1 MSATDKL
8 VEKNCRL
15 AELRYLAGQRAVW
28 GDGGSPVSARLCRG
42 QLNRSTRSSPT
53 GWASRRSSSRS

>member
-15 AELRYLAGQRAVW
+15 AELRLLAEQGAVKTRLRVPTSTSCH
-28 GDGGSPVSARLCRG
+28 GLGSNGRSLIRVTLATRQIGVVS
-42 QLNRSTRSSPT
+42 
-53 GWASRRSSSRS
+53 